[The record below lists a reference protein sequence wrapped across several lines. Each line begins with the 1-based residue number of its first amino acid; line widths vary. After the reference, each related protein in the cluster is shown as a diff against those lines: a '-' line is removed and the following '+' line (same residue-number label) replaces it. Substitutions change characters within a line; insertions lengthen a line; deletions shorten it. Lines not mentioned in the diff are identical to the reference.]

1 MLNLPSGR
9 AQAPMD
15 DLDDVV
21 VLHAAGLDAGMAD
34 WLDVPGARGL
44 SMLDGLGSQEFGL
57 GDLARGVAERLDGPA
72 NVVGCSLGSMVAMHL
87 AIGHPHL
94 VRSLVLMCAPSHAPR
109 DVLEE
114 RARETARRT
123 ASAMVDDTL
132 ARWFSPD
139 FLSRRSAQLDYARHR
154 LETVST
160 DEMSQTWR
168 AIAAHDVRSGLAG
181 LGVPVTCLAGVDDRS
196 VSPDAVRELAGAIP
210 HSRFEMVSGG
220 HVLPLDVPDSVSQ
233 AIRRHLEWARESA

>member
-1 MLNLPSGR
+1 MLNLPSVR
-9 AQAPMD
+9 AQAPMGD
-15 DLDDVV
+15 QNEVV

-44 SMLDGLGSQEFGL
+44 SMLDGLNSQEFGL
-57 GDLARGVAERLDGPA
+57 GDLAHGVARRLDGPTHL
-72 NVVGCSLGSMVAMHL
+72 VGCSLGAMVAMHV

-109 DVLEE
+109 EVLEE

-123 ASAMVDDTL
+123 ASGMADDTL

-181 LGVPVTCLAGVDDRS
+181 VGVRATCLAGVDDRS
-196 VSPDAVRELAGAIP
+196 VSPGAVRELAGAIP